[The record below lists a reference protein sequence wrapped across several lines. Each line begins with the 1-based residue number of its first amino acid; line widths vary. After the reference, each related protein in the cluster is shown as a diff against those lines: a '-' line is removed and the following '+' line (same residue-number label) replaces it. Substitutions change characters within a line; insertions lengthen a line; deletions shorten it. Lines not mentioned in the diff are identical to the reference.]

1 MTWEDILKEDWH
13 KRAGKEMALNRRR
26 QDIDTRIEKLK
37 QELEKLIQE
46 KGKSATQQAQNE

>member
-1 MTWEDILKEDWH
+1 MNWEDILKEDWH